1 MNTDQL
7 QAIVWLRWRLSWNR
21 FVRAGNLN
29 AVISVFLLA
38 SLMIGAILSGAG
50 GLLLGALVVARQPP
64 QVLLLVWDG
73 VVTGFSLFW
82 LAGFLAEVQR
92 AESIDLAKLLHLPL
106 TLQQVFV
113 FNYLASHFTPAILLF
128 LPGMLGLSAGLLLG
142 GGPALGLMLPLVLAF
157 LFMLT
162 AWTYCLRGW
171 LSALMVNKRRRRAI
185 VVWMTLVFVL
195 VFQLPGV
202 IINSTLTHQRR
213 PRVEEQS
220 PSMAAPRAQG
230 RGAGRDLPAGFIR
243 AHLAFPLGWPGY
255 GAMTLKQHNVW
266 PALGAT
272 LVSCL
277 LGSWGLARSYR
288 ATLRFYQGAEE
299 SAVSRGGAGTDAPQS
314 HRPAL
319 VERQLPW
326 LRDDTAALALALLR
340 SLLRAPEMKM
350 SLIMPIV
357 AGAAF
362 SSVSFAHIK
371 RNLPTQFGGFVGP
384 AVAVLSVFSFA
395 PVMGNAF
402 GLDRNGFRGLVLLPT
417 GRDQILLAKNLS
429 FLPVVMSVGA
439 ALLLVAKF
447 LLPIPPGVLVTG
459 LVEVV
464 LAFTLFSLMCNV
476 LSILAPY
483 RTAAGTLQ
491 AKKPKAVVFL
501 AVGLMML
508 GIPLVLWPVFVP
520 PVLQLLFSFLSG
532 RPAWLPVD
540 LISAFILSGA
550 AGWLY
555 WLLLPAQGRLL
566 QRREQRIL
574 VEVTEEAE

>member
-7 QAIVWLRWRLSWNR
+7 RAIVWLRWRLSWNR

-29 AVISVFLLA
+29 AVISVILLA
-38 SLMIGAILSGAG
+38 SLAVGAMLAGAG
-50 GLLLGALVVARQPP
+50 GLLLGALVVAKQSP
-64 QVLLLVWDG
+64 QVLLIVWDG
-73 VVTGFSLFW
+73 IVTVFVLFW

-113 FNYLASHFTPAILLF
+113 FNYLASHFTPAIILF
-128 LPGMLGLSAGLLLG
+128 LPGMVGLSVGLFLG
-142 GGPALGLMLPLVLAF
+142 GELRLGLMLPLVLAF
-157 LFMLT
+157 LFLLT

-185 VVWMTLVFVL
+185 IVWVTLAFVL

-202 IINSTLTHQRR
+202 IINSTLTHKRH
-213 PRVEEQS
+213 PHPSEQS
-220 PSMAAPRAQG
+220 LAPASSPPG
-230 RGAGRDLPAGFIR
+230 RQDLPEAFVR
-243 AHLAFPLGWPGY
+243 AHMALPLGWPGY
-255 GAMTLKQHNVW
+255 SAMMLKQHNVW

-272 LVSCL
+272 LLSGL

-288 ATLRFYQGAEE
+288 ATLKFYQGAEVIAAPRAG
-299 SAVSRGGAGTDAPQS
+299 AVTAGAQSR
-314 HRPAL
+314 RPAL

-326 LRDDTAALALALLR
+326 LRDDTAGLALALLR

-371 RNLPTQFGGFVGP
+371 NKLPVQFSGFVAP
-384 AVAVLSVFSFA
+384 AVAILAVFSFA
-395 PVMGNAF
+395 PVMSNAF

-429 FLPVVMSVGA
+429 FLPLVVSVGL
-439 ALLLVAKF
+439 ALLLVAEF
-447 LLPIPPGVLVTG
+447 LLRVPAGVLVSG

-464 LAFTLFSLMCNV
+464 LAFILFSLMCNL

-501 AVGLMML
+501 AVALMML
-508 GIPLVLWPVFVP
+508 GMPLVLWPVFVP
-520 PVLQLLFSFLSG
+520 PAVQLLGGFLSAL
-532 RPAWLPVD
+532 PAWLPLDVISS
-540 LISAFILSGA
+540 LILLGG

-574 VEVTEEAE
+574 VEVTEEVE